1 MINILKSNQRG
12 RSKIDWLDSFHSFS
26 FSDYFDRN
34 RMHFGP
40 LRVLNEDFVD
50 PASGFP
56 THPHKNMEI
65 VTYVLHGALE
75 HRDSTGTHSVINAGD
90 LQKMTAGK
98 GVYHSEFNPSK
109 VEDVH
114 LFQIWIIPDQAD
126 LTPSYEQITLDKDER
141 KNKLQLV
148 ASNNKSEG
156 KIFISQDVNLYL
168 ADLKKGTE
176 IKFKIEKERG
186 VFLQAISGGLT
197 LGNITL
203 SQGDAL
209 EATEENELVIIS
221 NTDAELMLFDV
232 KL

>member
-65 VTYVLHGALE
+65 VTYILHGALE
-75 HRDSTGTHSVINAGD
+75 HRDSTGTHAVINAGD

-114 LFQIWIIPDQAD
+114 LFQIWIMPDQAD

-168 ADLKKGTE
+168 ADLEKGTE

-209 EATEENELVIIS
+209 EVTEENELVIIS

>member
-75 HRDSTGTHSVINAGD
+75 HRDSTGTHAVINAGD

-114 LFQIWIIPDQAD
+114 LFQIWIMPDQAD

-168 ADLKKGTE
+168 ADLEKGTE

-209 EATEENELVIIS
+209 EVTEENELVIIS

>member
-40 LRVLNEDFVD
+40 LRVVNEDFID

-65 VTYVLHGALE
+65 ITYVLSGALE

-114 LFQIWIIPDQAD
+114 LFQIWIMPDQAD
-126 LTPSYEQITLDKDER
+126 LTPSYEQITLDKNER

-168 ADLKKGTE
+168 ADLETGKE
-176 IKFKIEKERG
+176 IKLKIDDGRGIFLQTISG
-186 VFLQAISGGLT
+186 VFT

-209 EATEENELVIIS
+209 EATEENELVINS
-221 NTDAELMLFDV
+221 NSDTELMLFDV

>member
-26 FSDYFDRN
+26 FSDYFDRS

-40 LRVLNEDFVD
+40 LRVLNEDFID

-65 VTYVLHGALE
+65 VTYVLQGALE
-75 HRDSTGTHSVINAGD
+75 HRDSTGTHSIINAGD

-114 LFQIWIIPDQAD
+114 LFQIWIMPDQHD
-126 LTPSYEQITLDKDER
+126 LTPSYEQITLDKNGR

-148 ASNNKSEG
+148 ASNTRSEG
-156 KIFISQDVNLYL
+156 KIFISQDVSFYL
-168 ADLKKGTE
+168 ADLEKGTE
-176 IKFKIEKERG
+176 IKLKIEKGRG
-186 VFLQAISGGLT
+186 VFLQTISGELT
-197 LGNITL
+197 VGNITL
-203 SQGDAL
+203 SKGDAL
-209 EATEENELVIIS
+209 EVTEESELVIIS

>member
-209 EATEENELVIIS
+209 EVTEENELVIIS

>member
-1 MINILKSNQRG
+1 MIKIIKSNQRG
-12 RSKIDWLDSFHSFS
+12 RSKIDWLNSFHSFS
-26 FSDYFDRN
+26 FSDYFDRE

-40 LRVLNEDFVD
+40 LRVLNEDYVE
-50 PASGFP
+50 PAAGFP

-65 VTYVLHGALE
+65 ITYVLQGALE

-114 LFQIWIIPDQAD
+114 LFQIWIMPDQHD
-126 LTPSYEQITLDKDER
+126 LTPSYEQITLDKKER
-141 KNKLQLV
+141 NNELQLV
-148 ASNNKSEG
+148 ASNTRSDG

-168 ADLKKGTE
+168 ADLEKGKEIKLKIKKG
-176 IKFKIEKERG
+176 RG
-186 VFLQAISGGLT
+186 IFLQTISGELT
-197 LGNITL
+197 VGNITL
-203 SQGDAL
+203 SKGDAL
-209 EATEENELVIIS
+209 EVTEESELVIIS

>member
-1 MINILKSNQRG
+1 
-12 RSKIDWLDSFHSFS
+12 
-26 FSDYFDRN
+26 
-34 RMHFGP
+34 MHFGP

-65 VTYVLHGALE
+65 VTYVLQGALE
-75 HRDSTGTHSVINAGD
+75 HRDSTGTHSVIKAGD

-98 GVYHSEFNPSK
+98 GVYHSEFNPSQ

-114 LFQIWIIPDQAD
+114 LFQIWIMPDQND
-126 LTPSYEQITLDKDER
+126 LTPSYEQITLDKNER

-148 ASNNKSEG
+148 ASNNKIAQ
-156 KIFISQDVNLYL
+156 KIFISQDVNLFL
-168 ADLKKGTE
+168 ADLEKGTE
-176 IKFKIEKERG
+176 IKFKIEEGRG
-186 VFLQAISGGLT
+186 IYLQAISGELT
-197 LGNITL
+197 VGNITL
-203 SQGDAL
+203 SKGDAL
-209 EATEENELVIIS
+209 EVTEESELVIIS